1 MAGDEEVMIGSFPK
15 NKREEVRVTL
25 SKYKGYDLIGL
36 RVWFKSED
44 GSYQPGKSGFSIRT
58 QLLPELMRL
67 VDRAHAEA
75 TRRGLLG
82 GAASNDPT
90 HEETPTN
97 VFRKI
102 VDLLDEEPGGSL

>member
-1 MAGDEEVMIGSFPK
+1 MAGDDEVLIGSFPK
-15 NKREEVRVTL
+15 NKREEVRVSL

-75 TRRGLLG
+75 AKRGLLG
-82 GAASNDPT
+82 GTTSKGAI
-90 HEETPTN
+90 EEEKPTN
-97 VFRKI
+97 DFRKI
-102 VDLLDEEPGGSL
+102 VDLLDEDSGGSR